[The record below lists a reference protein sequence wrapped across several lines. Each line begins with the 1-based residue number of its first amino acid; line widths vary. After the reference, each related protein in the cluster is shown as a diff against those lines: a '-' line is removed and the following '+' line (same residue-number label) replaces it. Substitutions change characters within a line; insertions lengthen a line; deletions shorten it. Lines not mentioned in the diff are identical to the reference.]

1 MVMNTKT
8 DMKGGPRKGRA
19 ITGQATNLSLWSGGK
34 SVTECKA
41 MFYGRPHRN
50 QFGLKKS
57 LLSRAYYFNLHDA
70 LKISIQVYIFY
81 NQLFRYTRV
90 VAEELRAMCHVHA

>member
-1 MVMNTKT
+1 MNTKT

-19 ITGQATNLSLWSGGK
+19 ITGRATRTKAKFVVWGKK
-34 SVTECKA
+34 SVTERKA

-81 NQLFRYTRV
+81 NQLFDTL
-90 VAEELRAMCHVHA
+90 E